1 MGTAEVLEALDAVV
15 LAGAEVVA
23 RDVAEVVAGD
33 VAEVVAGDVLEGTIV
48 DDGFEEEL
56 ELIGCAPVPGAWYIS
71 SLYGPPQ
78 NSDELPLQ
86 SMLQPER
93 PSGAGPFPPKK
104 ELPQSSLS
112 LALFLD
118 SGWQMDTH
126 STLQHIPSQ
135 RTSNWSGHMWLHIE
149 LPSSLPALQA

>member
-1 MGTAEVLEALDAVV
+1 MEALDAVV
-15 LAGAEVVA
+15 ETGAEVVA
-23 RDVAEVVAGD
+23 GV
-33 VAEVVAGDVLEGTIV
+33 VLEGIV
-48 DDGFEEEL
+48 LEATVLEGIVLEGATVEDGFEEEL

-104 ELPQSSLS
+104 ELPQ
-112 LALFLD
+112 
-118 SGWQMDTH
+118 
-126 STLQHIPSQ
+126 
-135 RTSNWSGHMWLHIE
+135 TS
-149 LPSSLPALQA
+149 P